1 MAVVEQPARRPDA
14 PVGRRWRW
22 PVVVLACV
30 AVAALSLLAAH
41 TPAYDA
47 TAWLIWGREIV
58 HADLSTVAGPSWK
71 PLPVAITT
79 PLALTGDTAAPLLWL
94 VIARTGGLLALVL
107 AYKLAAR
114 LAGPAAGVIAVV
126 GLLLEDVFVL
136 HAARGN
142 SEGIQVAL
150 ALWAIDRHLDGR
162 TRQAFLLALA
172 GGLLRPEAWP
182 LVAGYGLWLAFTRR
196 ERFWL
201 VAAGGIALLAAWL
214 IPEYLGSGDL
224 LRAADRALL
233 PVSGSPAQASFP
245 FLAVFTNAARALIVP
260 VYAGAVAAVVLAA
273 RRRDRTVLAL
283 AGLATAF
290 MVSVGLGAEIGF
302 TGNQRYVIVPAG
314 IVAVLSG
321 VGWAQLAGLVAAR
334 AGRPGAWALGTVA
347 VLASLPFLVAGVE
360 RLGTRLDTVRYE
372 SGRFGSLGAAVD
384 AAGGRAALTGCGP
397 VYTAWSDTQAAAWK
411 LHLHQYQVGRF
422 PFVPGTTIA
431 ARNTALAHDSRFPPI
446 ARTQRWVIGSSCAR

>member
-1 MAVVEQPARRPDA
+1 MAVVERAAQRRPDA
-14 PVGRRWRW
+14 PVAGRRRW
-22 PVVVLACV
+22 LVVVLACV
-30 AVAALSLLAAH
+30 ALAALSLLVAD

-47 TAWLIWGREIV
+47 TAWLIWGREII

-94 VIARTGGLLALVL
+94 VIARAGGLLALVL

-114 LAGPAAGVIAVV
+114 LAGPAAGVIAAI

-162 TRQAFLLALA
+162 TRQAFVLALA

-196 ERFWL
+196 ERLWL
-201 VAAGGIALLAAWL
+201 VGAGGVVLLAAWL

-224 LRAADRALL
+224 LRAADRALI
-233 PVSGSPAQASFP
+233 PVSGSPAQAGFP
-245 FLAVFTNAARALIVP
+245 FGAVFTNAARALIVP
-260 VYAGAVAAVVLAA
+260 VYVGAVAAVALD
-273 RRRDRTVLAL
+273 RRATILAL

-290 MVSVGLGAEIGF
+290 MVCVGIGAEIGF

-321 VGWAQLAGLVAAR
+321 VGWVGLGRLAGER
-334 AGRPGAWALGTVA
+334 AGRPAAWALATVA
-347 VLASLPFLVAGVE
+347 VLASLPSLVFGID
-360 RLGTRLDTVRYE
+360 RLRTRVDTVRYE
-372 SGRFGSLGAAVD
+372 SGRYGSLAAAID
-384 AAGGRAALTGCGP
+384 AAGGRSALTHCGP
-397 VYTAWSDTQAAAWK
+397 VFTAWSDKEAAAWK
-411 LHLHQYQVGRF
+411 LHVHQYQVGSSAR
-422 PFVPGTTIA
+422 VPGTTVA
-431 ARNTALAHDSRFPPI
+431 ARDTPLAHDPRFPAI
-446 ARTQRWVIGSSCAR
+446 AGTPRWVVGSSCSR